1 MDCHGAATSNSFH
14 PFIGMPLRIKILKTI
29 ETAIEQVEVT
39 DEIWPNTI
47 LKAMNKMTNF
57 VTSHREME
65 GPLIDS
71 RDLKPFVMTTNA
83 ALEVHTAQHPRP
95 AAQHQ

>member
-1 MDCHGAATSNSFH
+1 MA
-14 PFIGMPLRIKILKTI
+14 LRIKMLKPI
-29 ETAIEQVEVT
+29 ETTIEQVKVT
-39 DEIWPNTI
+39 NEIWPNTI

-83 ALEVHTAQHPRP
+83 ALEVHTAQHLRP